1 MCCCQVGKL
10 LKLLNVRQTMA
21 NRSCIKSDKLL
32 AMEIKFKQLQ
42 AREQE
47 IEAQAA
53 ENAKVQCEL
62 DTLKLEHTREV
73 CLLGKQIENLM
84 DRNRL

>member
-1 MCCCQVGKL
+1 
-10 LKLLNVRQTMA
+10 
-21 NRSCIKSDKLL
+21 
-32 AMEIKFKQLQ
+32 MEIKFKQLQ